1 MKIWFAWKWWA
12 GKTTLSSLVIQKLAQ
27 HKDILA
33 LDLDSNVN
41 LATALWMEKDLD
53 KLISFWSK
61 KHEVMNYTNSTSMT
75 DWEERIYSPKEN
87 DGFYHYNHDFVE
99 KHSLKIWN
107 IKAMSLGFIDDE
119 KRWMES
125 MCDYYEMSKVFLN
138 HMNLNENEILV
149 ADLAAGIEMISRGTI
164 MSFDIIF
171 VVTDA
176 NFKNIKV
183 SKQILENLSIINF
196 EKKEIAI
203 IPNKYLDEED
213 LENIKNHFSKY
224 NILEGI
230 AFNEELY
237 DLDSKKELN
246 FENINQL
253 DEVVNNIANYILN
266 YKRKSKE
273 EITKRIEFF
282 DTKKREFLQ

>member
-1 MKIWFAWKWWA
+1 
-12 GKTTLSSLVIQKLAQ
+12 
-27 HKDILA
+27 
-33 LDLDSNVN
+33 
-41 LATALWMEKDLD
+41 
-53 KLISFWSK
+53 
-61 KHEVMNYTNSTSMT
+61 
-75 DWEERIYSPKEN
+75 
-87 DGFYHYNHDFVE
+87 
-99 KHSLKIWN
+99 
-107 IKAMSLGFIDDE
+107 
-119 KRWMES
+119 MES

-183 SKQILENLSIINF
+183 SNQILENLSIINF

-230 AFNEELY
+230 AFSEELY

-273 EITKRIEFF
+273 EIAKRIEFF

>member
-53 KLISFWSK
+53 KLISFWNK

-183 SKQILENLSIINF
+183 SNQILENLSIINF

-203 IPNKYLDEED
+203 IPNKYLDEDD
-213 LENIKNHFSKY
+213 LESIKNHFSKY

-230 AFNEELY
+230 AFSEELY

-273 EITKRIEFF
+273 EIAKRIEFF